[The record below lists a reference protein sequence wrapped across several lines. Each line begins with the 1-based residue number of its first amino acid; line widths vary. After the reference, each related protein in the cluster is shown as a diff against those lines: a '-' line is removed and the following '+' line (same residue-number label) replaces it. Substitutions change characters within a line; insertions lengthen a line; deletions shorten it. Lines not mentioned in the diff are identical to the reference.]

1 MSGERILLAQLGAN
15 GDCLYATVLARQI
28 KHDHPDCHLT
38 WAVARQ
44 CRPILEGNPHVDEVW
59 EWDVPP
65 PARERAWAAL
75 ESAVLHIQSG
85 SDPYDAVCLSQI
97 WPLNYRRYDGTI
109 RPSILR
115 AWPGG
120 ITVPVDSVIMLSE
133 QERERVAAFA
143 RRHALEQ
150 RAHVILFECSS
161 NSGQSYVSPAFA
173 QDVARRVAAEL
184 DDCLFILS
192 TSEPVDSDLPMVVS
206 AQELGIREHA
216 ELTHYCSVFVG
227 CGSGLTVAATAG
239 AARELPNIQLLSA
252 HTSVYASFHHDFEY
266 WNKPAGRFVE
276 MGDASAE
283 RTAAAIVACRNRGLE
298 AARGEFHRPLPVT
311 FGFYFDQIDRWLLRF
326 DHRYVDAME
335 SLGVT
340 ASRYGWDQSLLDFGR
355 SALLPR
361 LARDPR
367 WMDPRTRKRLEP
379 IADRLLSAA
388 HCAAPMPT
396 PAAGRGRPVLEVA
409 SWAGSPR
416 PLRLEIEPEFGLTGY
431 DGIIERE
438 LTQLDALIEQHGVA
452 ESGGRFVTPPPADP
466 VVARRLPDRQPAS
479 HPGNAKPCW
488 GERYRPQLP
497 HAHPQG
503 GGPPPVPG
511 ADGDSPSLRQSLSRI
526 LRDVERLAFIADDWW
541 RHCGAVVKELAP
553 ALACEWLS
561 LSLPEMELIEPVRIP
576 LRRIHPFS
584 LDGWARLQA
593 EQFPASGLLVIEA
606 RAAQSAFKKLHGRLH
621 PEQKVLIVPPGD
633 ASGMC
638 AGWHRAEPCSDG
650 LLLLHGPPGELVR
663 RAEPAPPPTGWPRI
677 SVVTISYNQRTF
689 LQECLDSVLAQDYPN
704 LEYIVVDGGST
715 DGSAELLESYRPRLH
730 RLVIEADDGQS
741 DALNKG
747 FALATGEVLTWL
759 CSDDRLEPDALFHVG
774 RAFAENEVDLV
785 AGGCRVID
793 AEGRT
798 GWLHHCSLPLG
809 TPTALSFGDLL
820 SFTGVWQ
827 RGTYFFQPE
836 VFFSR
841 ALWQAAGAYVKPHLH
856 FAMDYDLFLRFAMA
870 GARLLHIPRYLA
882 ASRQHADQ
890 KTRHDTMLYLPTV
903 RAVLRE
909 YDNLLKTAAKALE
922 GDGRP

>member
-1 MSGERILLAQLGAN
+1 MSAKRILLAQLGAN

-75 ESAVLHIQSG
+75 ETAVLHIQSG
-85 SDPYDAVCLSQI
+85 PAPYDQICMSQI

-120 ITVPVDSVIMLSE
+120 ITVPVDSVIMLSD

-192 TSEPVDSDLPMVVS
+192 TSEPIDSDLPMVVS

-216 ELTHYCSVFVG
+216 ELTRYCSVFVG
-227 CGSGLTVAATAG
+227 CGSGLTVAATAD
-239 AARELPNIQLLSA
+239 AAHELPNIQLLSG

-266 WNKPAGRFVE
+266 WNKPTGRFVE

-283 RTAAAIVACRNRGLE
+283 KTAAAIVACCRRGLE

-326 DHRYVDAME
+326 DHRYVDALE

-340 ASRYGWDQSLLDFGR
+340 AGRYGWDESLLEFGR
-355 SALLPR
+355 STLLPH

-367 WMDPRTRKRLEP
+367 WMDPRTRTRLEP
-379 IADRLLSAA
+379 IADRLLSDS
-388 HCAAPMPT
+388 HRAAPPPAPT
-396 PAAGRGRPVLEVA
+396 AGESRIALELA
-409 SWAGSPR
+409 PWAGSPQ
-416 PLRLEIEPEFGLTGY
+416 PLRLEIEPEFGLAGY
-431 DGIIERE
+431 GGIVERE
-438 LTQLDALIEQHGVA
+438 LTQLDALIDQHGVA
-452 ESGGRFVTPPPADP
+452 ESGGRFVPPPPAAP
-466 VVARRLPDRQPAS
+466 VVARLLPDRVS
-479 HPGNAKPCW
+479 TGYPGNTKPCW
-488 GERYRPQLP
+488 GERYQPQQS
-497 HAHPQG
+497 HAHLQA

-511 ADGDSPSLRQSLSRI
+511 AYGDSPSLRQSLGRI
-526 LRDVERLAFIADDWW
+526 LQNVERLAFLADDWW
-541 RHCGAVVKELAP
+541 RHCGAVVKDVAP

-561 LSLPEMELIEPVRIP
+561 WSRPEVELGDSVRIP
-576 LRRIHPFS
+576 LRRVHPFS
-584 LDGWARLQA
+584 LAGWARLQA
-593 EQFPASGLLVIEA
+593 EQFPASGLLVVEA
-606 RAAQSAFKKLHGRLH
+606 RAAQSAFEKLRGRLH
-621 PEQKVLIVPPGD
+621 PEQRVLIVPPGD
-633 ASGMC
+633 AGE
-638 AGWHRAEPCSDG
+638 AGVGWRRTEPCADG
-650 LLLLHGPPGELVR
+650 LVLLQGPPAELVR
-663 RAEPAPPPTGWPRI
+663 PPEPAPPRNGWPRI
-677 SVVTISYNQRTF
+677 SVVTISYNQRAF
-689 LQECLDSVLAQDYPN
+689 LQECLDSVLAQGYPN
-704 LEYIVVDGGST
+704 LEYIVIDGGST
-715 DGSAELLESYRPRLH
+715 DGSAALLERYRPRLA

-747 FALATGEVLTWL
+747 LALATGEVLTWL
-759 CSDDRLEPDALFHVG
+759 CSDDRLEPGALFHVG
-774 RAFAENEVDLV
+774 RTFAENQVDLV

-798 GWLHHCSLPLG
+798 SWLHHCGLPLEV
-809 TPTALSFGDLL
+809 PTELSFGDIL

-827 RGTYFFQPE
+827 RGMYFFQPE
-836 VFFSR
+836 TFFSR
-841 ALWQAAGAYVKPHLH
+841 ALWQAAGGYVKPHLH

-870 GARLLHIPRYLA
+870 GARILHIPRYLA
-882 ASRQHADQ
+882 ASRQHAEQ

-909 YDNLLKTAAKALE
+909 YDGLLTAAATAIE
-922 GDGRP
+922 GTRP